1 MKRSAILS
9 LMFIAGLLAVPGAL
23 NAQVEK
29 RVEVSK
35 AYVPSVEHA
44 TKLAVRPN
52 MVDTA
57 AIQPEIDYSITPLT
71 IETQLATRPIRPATI
86 TYWEF
91 DRPLPFYLRPERV
104 IRSIRR
110 SICMYRHRTPTSA
123 MRWAIST
130 TTDGTDGFPIRPT
143 GTIAPCGWT
152 IGWVSPPGNTS
163 GVMSWRAR

>member
-9 LMFIAGLLAVPGAL
+9 LMFIAGMLAVPGVL

-57 AIQPEIDYSITPLT
+57 AIQPEIDYST
-71 IETQLATRPIRPATI
+71 IILRIIPRKTVTGISMTIIIRTI
-86 TYWEF
+86 
-91 DRPLPFYLRPERV
+91 R
-104 IRSIRR
+104 
-110 SICMYRHRTPTSA
+110 
-123 MRWAIST
+123 
-130 TTDGTDGFPIRPT
+130 GTDQKYMVWREET
-143 GTIAPCGWT
+143 GI
-152 IGWVSPPGNTS
+152 PGKINC
-163 GVMSWRAR
+163 